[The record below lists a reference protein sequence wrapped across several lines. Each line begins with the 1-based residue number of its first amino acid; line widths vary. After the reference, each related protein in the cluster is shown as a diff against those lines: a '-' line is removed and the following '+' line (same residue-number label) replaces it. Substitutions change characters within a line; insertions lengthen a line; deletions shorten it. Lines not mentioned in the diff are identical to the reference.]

1 MESIE
6 LPIIILDPRYDG
18 GCAIFWY
25 TLERNKEFTGE
36 PREVNI
42 LPGSQP
48 QVPSNLFSKIQNTVP
63 INELQKSTIIQVGCG
78 GSAGATEAMAR
89 CGVGNF
95 ILIDPD
101 ICEARNVLTQRS
113 YIADSGQAKV
123 KALANKIL
131 NVNPKAKVDI
141 HWMAITKDTTIE
153 EFVEMLPEDTFKD
166 PSKVLIVASTDDFSA
181 QDAILNLALKL
192 GVPFMAPQ
200 MYADGLASEITFYY
214 PGVTKTYYKGVVKYK
229 GIEYPGSHEALVDTE
244 TWDKVQAILA
254 SRINGTRNLKHPHF
268 LKGSIYCAYCGERMM
283 VSNEKKKDGT
293 IYPYFV
299 CSGRHSKRR
308 KDCTT
313 KAVLIDVVEKEIEK
327 IYEAYQLPPEV
338 RILLES
344 CIQEIISTERAKYDA
359 ELDGL
364 KGEKAKLENKRKK
377 LLEAHYC
384 DAIPLDLLK
393 SEQQKIAKE
402 LASIEH
408 EIKMHDT
415 TFEQITENLKRAL
428 DIVENCGEAY
438 KNASDT
444 IKKLMN
450 QAIFEKFYISN
461 DADMEF
467 KVDAEF
473 KPPFDQIL
481 EPVKDDIIR
490 INRLAQDCSSKLSY
504 YIDIAK
510 DHIQKIFGCGLY
522 TINNS
527 TNMSTYSN
535 GSNFFSHNSSSKVL
549 LVDLAG
555 IEPASE
561 SPSIPA
567 SPITVIIL
575 TFPPSPA

>member
-1 MESIE
+1 
-6 LPIIILDPRYDG
+6 
-18 GCAIFWY
+18 
-25 TLERNKEFTGE
+25 
-36 PREVNI
+36 
-42 LPGSQP
+42 
-48 QVPSNLFSKIQNTVP
+48 
-63 INELQKSTIIQVGCG
+63 
-78 GSAGATEAMAR
+78 
-89 CGVGNF
+89 
-95 ILIDPD
+95 
-101 ICEARNVLTQRS
+101 
-113 YIADSGQAKV
+113 
-123 KALANKIL
+123 
-131 NVNPKAKVDI
+131 
-141 HWMAITKDTTIE
+141 
-153 EFVEMLPEDTFKD
+153 
-166 PSKVLIVASTDDFSA
+166 
-181 QDAILNLALKL
+181 
-192 GVPFMAPQ
+192 
-200 MYADGLASEITFYY
+200 
-214 PGVTKTYYKGVVKYK
+214 
-229 GIEYPGSHEALVDTE
+229 
-244 TWDKVQAILA
+244 
-254 SRINGTRNLKHPHF
+254 
-268 LKGSIYCAYCGERMM
+268 MM

-313 KAVLIDVVEKEIEK
+313 KAILIDVVEKEIEK

-561 SPSIPA
+561 SLSIQA
-567 SPITVIIL
+567 SPITVILL
-575 TFPPSPA
+575 TFPQTTAE

>member
-1 MESIE
+1 M
-6 LPIIILDPRYDG
+6 PHPY
-18 GCAIFWY
+18 
-25 TLERNKEFTGE
+25 
-36 PREVNI
+36 
-42 LPGSQP
+42 
-48 QVPSNLFSKIQNTVP
+48 
-63 INELQKSTIIQVGCG
+63 
-78 GSAGATEAMAR
+78 
-89 CGVGNF
+89 
-95 ILIDPD
+95 
-101 ICEARNVLTQRS
+101 
-113 YIADSGQAKV
+113 GQAAWTPPQSFLTGSV
-123 KALANKIL
+123 KTQVSL
-131 NVNPKAKVDI
+131 
-141 HWMAITKDTTIE
+141 
-153 EFVEMLPEDTFKD
+153 
-166 PSKVLIVASTDDFSA
+166 
-181 QDAILNLALKL
+181 
-192 GVPFMAPQ
+192 
-200 MYADGLASEITFYY
+200 
-214 PGVTKTYYKGVVKYK
+214 
-229 GIEYPGSHEALVDTE
+229 YPGSHEALVDTE

-254 SRINGTRNLKHPHF
+254 SRVNGTRNLKHPHF

-327 IYEAYQLPPEV
+327 IYEAYQLPPEI

-344 CIQEIISTERAKYDA
+344 CIQEIIASEKAKYDA

-402 LASIEH
+402 LASIEY

-428 DIVENCGEAY
+428 DIAENCGETY

-490 INRLAQDCSSKLSY
+490 INRSAQYCSSKLSH
-504 YIDIAK
+504 YIGIAK
-510 DHIQKIFGCGLY
+510 DHIRKIFGCGLY
-522 TINNS
+522 AVNNS
-527 TNMSTYSN
+527 TLYENSSN
-535 GSNFFSHNSSSKVL
+535 DSNFFEPKSSSKVL
-549 LVDLAG
+549 LVAPKRVHKNTLG
-555 IEPASE
+555 
-561 SPSIPA
+561 SICFCN
-567 SPITVIIL
+567 SKFI
-575 TFPPSPA
+575 

>member
-1 MESIE
+1 MSTFS
-6 LPIIILDPRYDG
+6 
-18 GCAIFWY
+18 AIFN
-25 TLERNKEFTGE
+25 LRNLLYLIYL
-36 PREVNI
+36 VA
-42 LPGSQP
+42 
-48 QVPSNLFSKIQNTVP
+48 
-63 INELQKSTIIQVGCG
+63 
-78 GSAGATEAMAR
+78 AGADKSQKPLEIRAFGQKESTATLIPIVSKLR
-89 CGVGNF
+89 CF
-95 ILIDPD
+95 
-101 ICEARNVLTQRS
+101 
-113 YIADSGQAKV
+113 
-123 KALANKIL
+123 
-131 NVNPKAKVDI
+131 
-141 HWMAITKDTTIE
+141 
-153 EFVEMLPEDTFKD
+153 F
-166 PSKVLIVASTDDFSA
+166 
-181 QDAILNLALKL
+181 
-192 GVPFMAPQ
+192 
-200 MYADGLASEITFYY
+200 
-214 PGVTKTYYKGVVKYK
+214 
-229 GIEYPGSHEALVDTE
+229 EALVDTE

-268 LKGSIYCAYCGERMM
+268 LNFLKGSIFCAYCGERMM

-299 CSGRHSKRR
+299 CSGHHSKRR

-402 LASIEH
+402 LSSIEH

-473 KPPFDQIL
+473 RPPFDQIL

-504 YIDIAK
+504 YIGIAK
-510 DHIQKIFGCGLY
+510 DHIQEIFGCGLY

-561 SPSIPA
+561 SLSIQA
-567 SPITVIIL
+567 SPITVILL
-575 TFPPSPA
+575 TFPPSGAG

>member
-1 MESIE
+1 MNQRKLRKKLQTNNRGKLLFRKRPSQRAPLIKLAFEE
-6 LPIIILDPRYDG
+6 Y
-18 GCAIFWY
+18 A
-25 TLERNKEFTGE
+25 TGNWTVADLADHLAACGLNTRST
-36 PREVNI
+36 PKI
-42 LPGSQP
+42 SSQP
-48 QVPSNLFSKIQNTVP
+48 VTLKT
-63 INELQKSTIIQVGCG
+63 LHK
-78 GSAGATEAMAR
+78 
-89 CGVGNF
+89 
-95 ILIDPD
+95 
-101 ICEARNVLTQRS
+101 VL
-113 YIADSGQAKV
+113 
-123 KALANKIL
+123 
-131 NVNPKAKVDI
+131 VNP
-141 HWMAITKDTTIE
+141 
-153 EFVEMLPEDTFKD
+153 
-166 PSKVLIVASTDDFSA
+166 
-181 QDAILNLALKL
+181 
-192 GVPFMAPQ
+192 
-200 MYADGLASEITFYY
+200 
-214 PGVTKTYYKGVVKYK
+214 YYKGVVKYK

-549 LVDLAG
+549 LVEARG
-555 IEPASE
+555 VEPLSENNLTRTSPGAVCYLDSRVTARTNTLCKLVAS
-561 SPSIPA
+561 
-567 SPITVIIL
+567 
-575 TFPPSPA
+575 

>member
-1 MESIE
+1 MSNTAMANTAQALMDSMTPKFAVSYLRVSTRGQAERGGGHDEGFSIPAQRE
-6 LPIIILDPRYDG
+6 ANKKKALSMG
-18 GCAIFWY
+18 AMVG
-25 TLERNKEFTGE
+25 KEFVDRGASAKSAD
-36 PREVNI
+36 R
-42 LPGSQP
+42 P
-48 QVPSNLFSKIQNTVP
+48 Q
-63 INELQKSTIIQVGCG
+63 LQ
-78 GSAGATEAMAR
+78 AMLEY
-89 CGVGNF
+89 VKEN
-95 ILIDPD
+95 
-101 ICEARNVLTQRS
+101 
-113 YIADSGQAKV
+113 ADR
-123 KALANKIL
+123 
-131 NVNPKAKVDI
+131 VDY
-141 HWMAITKDTTIE
+141 
-153 EFVEMLPEDTFKD
+153 V
-166 PSKVLIVASTDDFSA
+166 IV
-181 QDAILNLALKL
+181 
-192 GVPFMAPQ
+192 
-200 MYADGLASEITFYY
+200 
-214 PGVTKTYYKGVVKYK
+214 
-229 GIEYPGSHEALVDTE
+229 H
-244 TWDKVQAILA
+244 
-254 SRINGTRNLKHPHF
+254 
-268 LKGSIYCAYCGERMM
+268 
-283 VSNEKKKDGT
+283 
-293 IYPYFV
+293 
-299 CSGRHSKRR
+299 KRR

-549 LVDLAG
+549 LVEMAG

-561 SPSIPA
+561 KGLPRLSTSVAFVLRFPRPHAQKQAGGFGSP
-567 SPITVIIL
+567 
-575 TFPPSPA
+575 

>member
-1 MESIE
+1 M
-6 LPIIILDPRYDG
+6 Y
-18 GCAIFWY
+18 
-25 TLERNKEFTGE
+25 GE
-36 PREVNI
+36 HVR
-42 LPGSQP
+42 L
-48 QVPSNLFSKIQNTVP
+48 KY
-63 INELQKSTIIQVGCG
+63 
-78 GSAGATEAMAR
+78 R
-89 CGVGNF
+89 D
-95 ILIDPD
+95 IDD
-101 ICEARNVLTQRS
+101 IMT
-113 YIADSGQAKV
+113 Y
-123 KALANKIL
+123 
-131 NVNPKAKVDI
+131 
-141 HWMAITKDTTIE
+141 
-153 EFVEMLPEDTFKD
+153 EFVFFDYGDDKESWCIYIITDID
-166 PSKVLIVASTDDFSA
+166 YGARPSGCHDA
-181 QDAILNLALKL
+181 Q
-192 GVPFMAPQ
+192 
-200 MYADGLASEITFYY
+200 
-214 PGVTKTYYKGVVKYK
+214 
-229 GIEYPGSHEALVDTE
+229 
-244 TWDKVQAILA
+244 
-254 SRINGTRNLKHPHF
+254 
-268 LKGSIYCAYCGERMM
+268 
-283 VSNEKKKDGT
+283 
-293 IYPYFV
+293 

-549 LVDLAG
+549 LVEMAG

-561 SPSIPA
+561 NRLPRLSTSVA
-567 SPITVIIL
+567 CVLS
-575 TFPPSPA
+575 FPLSGAHRQAPEFSSL